1 MQVSN
6 VMEALLHPG
15 LRARRGPARAHVYV
29 ALRDAIVTADLEP
42 GRQLSENEL
51 AARLGVS
58 RTPVREALQ
67 RLREERLVARPRCAR
82 PPPTS
87 PRWRRSSRARSRPAR
102 RRTSTASTCSTT
114 SCTACCATSAGG

>member
-29 ALRDAIVTADLEP
+29 ALRDAIVAADLEP

-67 RLREERLVARPRCAR
+67 RLREERLLGVVPQPGTFVTRIHNSGVAG
-82 PPPTS
+82 PPVVPQ
-87 PRWRRSSRARSRPAR
+87 
-102 RRTSTASTCSTT
+102 
-114 SCTACCATSAGG
+114 